1 VVKIFVSDF
10 YIAIIVGLT
19 LSLLVME
26 VFGVTPGGLI
36 VPGYLALVCDTPA
49 TVLLIFLIS
58 GITYVITKYLLS
70 KIIVLYGRRR
80 FVALIITAVLLSLAF
95 ELAVPL
101 FSFVTFEFRGVGVI
115 VPALIA
121 NGFYKQGIKLTL
133 FSVIAVTL
141 LTFGVLCLNYYLM

>member
-1 VVKIFVSDF
+1 VIKIFFSDF
-10 YIAIIVGLT
+10 YLAVLVGLT

-26 VFGVTPGGLI
+26 IFGVTPGGLI

-58 GITYVITKYLLS
+58 CITYVITKYLLS
-70 KIIVLYGRRR
+70 KIVVLYGRRR
-80 FVALIITAVLLSLAF
+80 FAALIITAVLLALIF
-95 ELAVPL
+95 EWAVPL
-101 FSFVTFEFRGVGVI
+101 FSFSTFEFRGVGVI

-121 NGFYKQGIKLTL
+121 NCFFKQGIKLTL
-133 FSVIAVTL
+133 VSVTSVTL